1 MNELTHGQAV
11 PESGRAYRFKVELNG
26 GTAKFYNVLS
36 SGAPEEVMSFDGT
49 ETALERRFNHEI
61 VEGEEWYFEFTGG
74 AKAFYR

>member
-1 MNELTHGQAV
+1 MKQIAHGQAI

-26 GTAKFYNVLS
+26 GSAKFYNKLS
-36 SGAPEEVMSFDGT
+36 SGSAEEVMSFDGS